1 MVRPPTAG
9 AAAAAAAV
17 DEDATPRALAG
28 IRLLDTTTAAA
39 AAAASRHTSSGG
51 GGTGTTG
58 SIAGADTSGA
68 SGSTA
73 SSHPPWEANLASI
86 PDVRGAPQQF
96 TDPPAAVAAAQSAVT
111 WTTAERSIF
120 LALHATHGKDWRR
133 VAAGLP
139 TKSHRDVVRHY
150 YDAKVLLGLGSRFA
164 KSAGATP
171 AERAATFARLAAV
184 PLGKA
189 RAAVGPAGVRRS
201 SGGGEGGGGGGGD
214 PGPCAAGGGMA
225 PHRRSMTLGHRPPT
239 VPAARRLGAVGGGFR
254 WTRPR
259 SSHRTRC
266 DSHPRG
272 RWSCRPPPHGTGRCP
287 HVPLTTSVWADR
299 RWHMNVTSFRLRMK
313 FGRWF
318 ACGTPLMFG
327 PRPGPT
333 RLAQSAFRWRCTP
346 AFTRRSYVSTCRRG
360 ASNRPRPSATRALR
374 LRRGGG
380 GTRNDRQV
388 RCGCRWRGGCRPPT
402 AAAAPRAMVP

>member
-1 MVRPPTAG
+1 MKAKGAGGGRFVSPWSGPPPAG

-58 SIAGADTSGA
+58 SIAGADTRGA

-214 PGPCAAGGGMA
+214 PGPCAAGGGDGSSSEEYDA
-225 PHRRSMTLGHRPPT
+225 WTPSPNRTRSKKARGCWWWFSLDPPPVLASYEVRLPST
-239 VPAARRLGAVGGGFR
+239 WAVELPPAATWDGPMPPRSFDHLRMGGPAMAHERHFLSFEDEVWEVVRLRDAIDVWSTPRPDPPGAVCLPLEMHPGIYAPVICVYVPPWGFK
-254 WTRPR
+254 
-259 SSHRTRC
+259 
-266 DSHPRG
+266 
-272 RWSCRPPPHGTGRCP
+272 PPPPQRHE
-287 HVPLTTSVWADR
+287 
-299 RWHMNVTSFRLRMK
+299 
-313 FGRWF
+313 
-318 ACGTPLMFG
+318 
-327 PRPGPT
+327 
-333 RLAQSAFRWRCTP
+333 
-346 AFTRRSYVSTCRRG
+346 G
-360 ASNRPRPSATRALR
+360 ASAEA
-374 LRRGGG
+374 RGGG
-380 GTRNDRQV
+380 NEE
-388 RCGCRWRGGCRPPT
+388 
-402 AAAAPRAMVP
+402 